1 VANWSK
7 DAWHHVQ
14 ISYSRDDSGNVTYH
28 SVWLDGAEQVIN
40 ETVPSSFALG
50 WQVGVVQTQFQMDG
64 LGTSG
69 SSTVYLDN
77 LTISRW

>member
-1 VANWSK
+1 
-7 DAWHHVQ
+7 
-14 ISYSRDDSGNVTYH
+14 VTYQ

-64 LGTSG
+64 LGVSG

>member
-1 VANWSK
+1 
-7 DAWHHVQ
+7 
-14 ISYSRDDSGNVTYH
+14 VTYQ
-28 SVWLDGAEQVIN
+28 SVWLDGNEQAIN
-40 ETVPSSFALG
+40 ATVPSTFALG
-50 WQVGVVQTQFQMDG
+50 WKVGVVQTQFQMDG